1 MYLPEEKGEK
11 RFLLRYDG
19 KEKSP
24 VTLERFCQEIVKF
37 LDEHVMEIVLID
49 VTHFTTSSGKFNYTE
64 FAKIVDAFL
73 GQRLLPPKYKLS
85 LQ

>member
-1 MYLPEEKGEK
+1 
-11 RFLLRYDG
+11 
-19 KEKSP
+19 
-24 VTLERFCQEIVKF
+24 
-37 LDEHVMEIVLID
+37 MEIVLID
-49 VTHFTTSSGKFNYTE
+49 VTHFSQSSGKFNYTE